1 MPLSPFSFGI
11 VSKTKGATSMPS
23 IIQTTVYRLGELGER
38 AKDAARAWYRE
49 GAFDH
54 DWHDAVYA
62 DFEQICAFLGITLA
76 TRSVRLTG
84 GGSRQKP
91 CIWFSGF
98 WSQGDGACFEG
109 YLSHAKGATASIRD
123 YAPQDTTLH
132 GIADRLQAIQRRNF
146 YQLAAEASH
155 RGRYYHE
162 FTMSVDV
169 TRDSQ
174 TGQPPTDDA
183 EEVVTEI
190 FRDLARWLYRQLQ
203 AEYDH
208 LTSDEA
214 IEEGIVINEYT
225 FTEAGRRFG

>member
-109 YLSHAKGATASIRD
+109 RYAYARGVSVSIRTYAPNDAELHRIAGALQAAQKRSFYQLTASIC
-123 YAPQDTTLH
+123 
-132 GIADRLQAIQRRNF
+132 
-146 YQLAAEASH
+146 H
-155 RGRYYHE
+155 RGRYVHE
-162 FTMSVDV
+162 QSMDISVE
-169 TRDSQ
+169 RS
-174 TGQPPTDDA
+174 TGQEIAGDA
-183 EEVVTEI
+183 EEAI
-190 FRDLARWLYRQLQ
+190 ADAIRDLARWLYRQLER
-203 AEYDH
+203 EYDD
-208 LTSDEA
+208 LTSDVSVDEA
-214 IEEGIVINEYT
+214 FPTPVGPEN
-225 FTEAGRRFG
+225 R